1 MWGIPYRVVA
11 MMMADAPSYD
21 YDSDADTKEKKQV
34 IRLTNE
40 NAQLMLQNMV
50 EKDG

>member
-1 MWGIPYRVVA
+1 MWGIPYRIVA
-11 MMMADAPSYD
+11 LMMADAPSYD
-21 YDSDADTKEKKQV
+21 YDSEEKKEEKQV

-50 EKDG
+50 ENDG